1 MQPRLKAFLLHLMI
15 SALIALV
22 VMCLVFF
29 IWYPSPLH
37 AAAGVTGIFLML
49 LAIDVILG
57 PALTLLVFKPGKK
70 TLVLDLVV
78 IACLQLCALFYGVYS
93 VAEGR
98 PAWLVFATDRF
109 ELVRNNDID
118 PRQLDKALPHYRKP
132 SWLGP
137 QWVVAVTPEDTDH
150 KNEIMFEAVFA
161 GVDLAQRPNLYQPL
175 AQHTGTIRPRIL
187 EPALLEQF
195 NTAGRVQQALQAHP
209 AADGWLPLRAL
220 GQDMVVLMQQD
231 SIAVIAIVDLRPWH
245 E

>member
-37 AAAGVTGIFLML
+37 AATGVTGIFLML

-98 PAWLVFATDRF
+98 PAWLVFAQDRF
-109 ELVRNNDID
+109 ELVRNNDLD
-118 PRQLDKALPHYRKP
+118 LRQLNEALPEYRRP
-132 SWLGP
+132 SWFGPGWTIALLPEAAASQNDLLFESVLGG
-137 QWVVAVTPEDTDH
+137 
-150 KNEIMFEAVFA
+150 F
-161 GVDLAQRPNLYQPL
+161 DLAQRPNLYRPIE
-175 AQHTGTIRPRIL
+175 QHRHSVWLRIR
-187 EPALLEQF
+187 ALSLLNDF
-195 NTAGRVQQALQAHP
+195 NPDRRVRDVLRRHP
-209 AADGWLPLRAL
+209 DADGWLPLAAVGR
-220 GQDMVVLMQQD
+220 DMVVLLNRE
-231 SIAVIAIVDLRPWH
+231 SVNVVAIVDLRPWN
-245 E
+245 